1 MKELALYDY
10 NTGKIRNED
19 CMRSDRHRE
28 IPAAPYFDYSPDRTY
43 TPRMSRNFGHN
54 GAPEEMQ
61 KLSDFTEK

>member
-1 MKELALYDY
+1 
-10 NTGKIRNED
+10 
-19 CMRSDRHRE
+19 MRSDRHRE